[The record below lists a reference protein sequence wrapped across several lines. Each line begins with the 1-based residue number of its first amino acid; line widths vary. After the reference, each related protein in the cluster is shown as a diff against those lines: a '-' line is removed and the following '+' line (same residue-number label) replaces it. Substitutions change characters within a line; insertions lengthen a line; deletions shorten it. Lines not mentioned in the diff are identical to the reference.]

1 MIKSIHLGI
10 SSSILWSHIGKNRL
24 PWIGHGQVM
33 DVTVETCWITHQ
45 GCPVW
50 GQDWV
55 PQSDGE
61 CHLELNTWIIDLY
74 TLYKNIHGTI

>member
-1 MIKSIHLGI
+1 MLDNTPGMSWK
-10 SSSILWSHIGKNRL
+10 R
-24 PWIGHGQVM
+24 
-33 DVTVETCWITHQ
+33 
-45 GCPVW
+45 